1 MHVRSDGGLVE
12 NLLLQESIEWNFFLS
27 GQFREKC
34 RNSPQ
39 YRFLGSPYLPGILCQ
54 RFHREKTSKNHSEHN
69 FFSCTLVLKLIRIHS
84 QKPVTSNLSQ
94 FWPLY
99 DTLNSPVITKS

>member
-12 NLLLQESIEWNFFLS
+12 NLLLQGSIQRIFFLS

-39 YRFLGSPYLPGILCQ
+39 YRFLGSRYLPGILCQ
-54 RFHREKTSKNHSEHN
+54 RFHHEKTSENHSEHN
-69 FFSCTLVLKLIRIHS
+69 FFSFTLVLKFIRTHS
-84 QKPVTSNLSQ
+84 QKPVTSSLSQ

-99 DTLNSPVITKS
+99 DTLNSPVITKC